1 MPQNVFITDY
11 TIAKELDV
19 EEAILGPA
27 GLSLV
32 RAACTTE
39 AEVLAA
45 VAGVDP
51 IAIITQWAPTSA
63 AVMAECPHLKVVS
76 RNGIGV
82 DNIDLDYCQAHDI
95 VVTNSPTY
103 CLDEVADHALALM
116 LALIRKLVLTTDRVR
131 GGEWG
136 LGGLMPIRRIG
147 TQTVGIVGLGAIGR
161 YVVQRARP
169 LFKEVIGHD
178 PYAGEV
184 VVDGQPVEMVSL
196 EELLQRADV
205 VDLHVPGTD
214 ETHHFINAATL
225 ALMKPTAYLVN
236 TCRGSVV
243 DTEALVAALQAG
255 QIAGAGLDVHEHEP
269 LPMEHPLHSL
279 PHVIITPHVAF
290 YSEESVAQLRQDTC
304 VNIVNVLAGQPPIN
318 RVV

>member
-1 MPQNVFITDY
+1 MPNVFMTDY

-19 EEAILGPA
+19 EERILGPA
-27 GLSLV
+27 GLSIV
-32 RAACTTE
+32 RGAATTE
-39 AEVLAA
+39 ADVLAA
-45 VAGVDP
+45 VEGVDP

-63 AVMAECPHLKVVS
+63 AVMDQCPNLKVVS

-82 DNIDLDYCQAHDI
+82 DNIDLEYCRARGI

-116 LALIRKLVLTTDRVR
+116 LALIRKLVFTMDQVR
-131 GGEWG
+131 AGQWG

-147 TQTVGIVGLGAIGR
+147 EQTLGVVGLGAIGR
-161 YVVQRARP
+161 YVVQRGRP
-169 LFKEVIGHD
+169 LFKDVIGHD

-184 VVDGQPVEMVSL
+184 VLDGEPVPMVSL
-196 EELLQRADV
+196 EELLQRSDV
-205 VDLHVPGTD
+205 VDLHVPGTP
-214 ETHHFINAATL
+214 ETHHLMDAA
-225 ALMKPTAYLVN
+225 AFAQMKPTAYLVN

-243 DTEALVAALQAG
+243 DTEALVAALQSG
-255 QIAGAGLDVHEHEP
+255 QIAGAGLDVHEEEP
-269 LPMEHPLHSL
+269 LPADHPLRTL

-290 YSEESVAQLRQDTC
+290 YSEEAVAQLREDTC
-304 VNIVNVLAGQPPIN
+304 VNIVNVLSGKPPIN

>member
-1 MPQNVFITDY
+1 MPNVFITDY

-19 EEAILGPA
+19 EESILGPA

-32 RAACTTE
+32 RGAGTTE

-63 AVMAECPHLKVVS
+63 AVMAQCPHLKVVS

-82 DNIDLDYCQAHDI
+82 DNIDLDYCQAHGI

-116 LALIRKLVLTTDRVR
+116 LALIRKLVFTVDRVR
-131 GGEWG
+131 AGEWG
-136 LGGLMPIRRIG
+136 AGSLIPIRRVG
-147 TQTVGIVGLGAIGR
+147 EQTLGVVGLGAIGR

-169 LFKEVIGHD
+169 LFKDVIGYD

-184 VVDGQPVEMVSL
+184 VVDGRPVELVAL
-196 EELLQRADV
+196 DELLQRADV

-214 ETHHFINAATL
+214 ETHHLLDAA
-225 ALMKPTAYLVN
+225 AFAQMKPTAYVVN

-243 DTEALVAALQAG
+243 DTAALVAALEAG
-255 QIAGAGLDVHEHEP
+255 QIAGAGLDVHEEEP
-269 LPMEHPLHSL
+269 LPADHPLRSL

-290 YSEESVAQLRQDTC
+290 YSEEAVAQLRRDTC
-304 VNIVNVLAGQPPIN
+304 DNIVNVLSGQPPIN